1 METPDLARMRSEYAR
16 DGLDETAAGDDPVAL
31 FARWLDEAVEAGV
44 HEPNAMAVA
53 TATSDGRP
61 SSRIVLL
68 KGFDARGLVFFTG
81 YGSRKGRELTDNPYA
96 AATMLWHPLQRQVR
110 VEGEV
115 TRVSDEE
122 SDAYFASRPRG
133 SQIGAVASP
142 QSEPI
147 DDRGVLER
155 RVAEIEEAFAGR
167 DVERPAGWGGFRIAI
182 GSIEFW
188 QGRVG
193 RLHDRLRFERTSG
206 GEGDWTRERL
216 AP

>member
-16 DGLDETAAGDDPVAL
+16 DGLDESAAGDDPVDL
-31 FARWLDEAVEAGV
+31 FTRWLDDAVAAGV
-44 HEPNAMAVA
+44 HEPNAMALA
-53 TATSDGRP
+53 TATPDGRP

-68 KGFDARGLVFFTG
+68 KGFDASGLVFFTG
-81 YGSRKGRELTDNPYA
+81 YGSRKGRELAANPFA

-110 VEGEV
+110 VEGA
-115 TRVSDEE
+115 VSQVPAAA

-142 QSEPI
+142 QSQAI
-147 DDRGVLER
+147 DDRAVLEQ
-155 RVAEIEEAFAGR
+155 RVAQVEQQFAGH
-167 DVERPAGWGGFRIAI
+167 DVERPAEWGGYRIALD
-182 GSIEFW
+182 SIEFW

-193 RLHDRLRFERTSG
+193 RLHDRLRFVRSPDDT
-206 GEGDWTRERL
+206 WARERL

>member
-1 METPDLARMRSEYAR
+1 MESPDLARMRSEYAR

-44 HEPNAMAVA
+44 HEPNAMALA
-53 TATSDGRP
+53 TATRDGVP

-68 KGFDARGLVFFTG
+68 KAFDAQGLVFYTG
-81 YGSRKGRELTDNPYA
+81 HGSRKGRELEANPRA

-147 DDRGVLER
+147 DHRAVLDR
-155 RVAEIEEAFAGR
+155 RVAEVEAQFAGR
-167 DVERPAGWGGFRIAI
+167 DVERPDGWGGFRVAI

-193 RLHDRLRFERTSG
+193 RLHDRLRYSHTSDG
-206 GEGDWTRERL
+206 AWTRERL